1 MAYHKSSKLSW
12 DHLKPRAK
20 VVQQKSLREKKKNS
34 FKPKVK
40 TKRQGKA
47 KQVVGSAKELQMQRT
62 DGRTPDKKRSLN
74 RGREGGRDG
83 RERRED
89 DNDDEDEDEGD
100 AERSNQD
107 DDEHEQGERKRERKR
122 ERERQRARSTTFHDF
137 YSLTILTFHVS
148 PFSQNIWLL
157 FLCLI
162 TVWLKTGKKQFWG
175 GRAGGLVVNRDQGF
189 FLFCF
194 FFLKF

>member
-1 MAYHKSSKLSW
+1 
-12 DHLKPRAK
+12 
-20 VVQQKSLREKKKNS
+20 VQQKSLREKKKNS

-122 ERERQRARSTTFHDF
+122 ERERDREQGARPFMTFTHLLFSLFTFHHSLKNFDYYF
-137 YSLTILTFHVS
+137 YV
-148 PFSQNIWLL
+148 LL
-157 FLCLI
+157 RS
-162 TVWLKTGKKQFWG
+162 G
-175 GRAGGLVVNRDQGF
+175 
-189 FLFCF
+189 
-194 FFLKF
+194 

>member
-1 MAYHKSSKLSW
+1 MEKGRGRVSQKQQAKLGSSKTSCES
-12 DHLKPRAK
+12 RAAK
-20 VVQQKSLREKKKNS
+20 ESKGKKNS

-47 KQVVGSAKELQMQRT
+47 KQVVGSTKELQKQRT

-107 DDEHEQGERKRERKR
+107 DDEHEQDER
-122 ERERQRARSTTFHDF
+122 ERETEQGARPFITFTHLLFSLFTFHHSLKNFDYYF
-137 YSLTILTFHVS
+137 YV
-148 PFSQNIWLL
+148 LL
-157 FLCLI
+157 RS
-162 TVWLKTGKKQFWG
+162 G
-175 GRAGGLVVNRDQGF
+175 
-189 FLFCF
+189 
-194 FFLKF
+194 